1 MSKIITIACDHAGY
15 DLKNALKKEILNM
28 GFEVIDCGTNS
39 SVSVDYPDFAKLA
52 VDNILKKK
60 SDIAV
65 LICGSGIGMSITAN
79 RFNGIRAALCRNAND
94 AKLARQHN
102 NANIL
107 ALGGIS
113 EYNIHKLKLLNI
125 KGYGGIRM
133 FKKKPAFKR
142 PVFIKKNFF

>member
-15 DLKNALKKEILNM
+15 ELKNALKKKILNM

-39 SVSVDYPDFAKLA
+39 SKSVDYPDFAKLA

-79 RFNGIRAALCRNAND
+79 RFNGIGAALCRNVDD

-107 ALGGIS
+107 ALPGKQIDVDEAKNCFKIFINTSFDGGR
-113 EYNIHKLKLLNI
+113 HQ
-125 KGYGGIRM
+125 
-133 FKKKPAFKR
+133 KR
-142 PVFIKKNFF
+142 VEKID

>member
-1 MSKIITIACDHAGY
+1 MNKTIVIACDHAGY

-39 SVSVDYPDFAKLA
+39 SKSVDYPDFAKLA

-79 RFNGIRAALCRNAND
+79 RFNGIRAALCRNADD

-107 ALGGIS
+107 ALAGRQIDVDEAKNCFKIFINTSFDGGR
-113 EYNIHKLKLLNI
+113 HQK
-125 KGYGGIRM
+125 RV
-133 FKKKPAFKR
+133 KK
-142 PVFIKKNFF
+142 ID

>member
-1 MSKIITIACDHAGY
+1 MSKTITIASDHAGY

-39 SVSVDYPDFAKLA
+39 SESVDYPDFAKLA
-52 VDNILKKK
+52 VDSILKKK

-79 RFNGIRAALCRNAND
+79 RFKGIRAALCRSVDD

-107 ALGGIS
+107 TLSGRQIDVDEAKNCFKIFVNTSFDGGR
-113 EYNIHKLKLLNI
+113 HQK
-125 KGYGGIRM
+125 RV
-133 FKKKPAFKR
+133 KK
-142 PVFIKKNFF
+142 ID

>member
-1 MSKIITIACDHAGY
+1 MNKTITIACDHAGY

-39 SVSVDYPDFAKLA
+39 SESVDYPDFAKLA
-52 VDNILKKK
+52 VDSILKKK

-79 RFNGIRAALCRNAND
+79 RFKGIRAALCRSTDD

-107 ALGGIS
+107 TLPGRQIDVDEAK
-113 EYNIHKLKLLNI
+113 NC
-125 KGYGGIRM
+125 
-133 FKKKPAFKR
+133 FKI
-142 PVFIKKNFF
+142 FINTSFD

>member
-1 MSKIITIACDHAGY
+1 MNKTITIACDHAGY

-39 SVSVDYPDFAKLA
+39 SESVDYPDFAKLA
-52 VDNILKKK
+52 VDSILKKK

-79 RFNGIRAALCRNAND
+79 RFKGIRAALCRSTDD

-107 ALGGIS
+107 TLPGRQIDVDEAKNCFRIFVNTSFEGGR
-113 EYNIHKLKLLNI
+113 HK
-125 KGYGGIRM
+125 
-133 FKKKPAFKR
+133 KR
-142 PVFIKKNFF
+142 IEKID

>member
-28 GFEVIDCGTNS
+28 GFEVIDCGANS
-39 SVSVDYPDFAKLA
+39 SESVDYPDFAKLA

-79 RFNGIRAALCRNAND
+79 RFNGIRAAL
-94 AKLARQHN
+94 
-102 NANIL
+102 
-107 ALGGIS
+107 
-113 EYNIHKLKLLNI
+113 
-125 KGYGGIRM
+125 
-133 FKKKPAFKR
+133 KKPHLKEY
-142 PVFIKKNFF
+142 ITT

>member
-1 MSKIITIACDHAGY
+1 MSKIITIACDHAGF
-15 DLKNALKKEILNM
+15 DLKNSLKKEILNM

-39 SVSVDYPDFAKLA
+39 SESVDYPDFAKLA
-52 VDNILKKK
+52 VDSILKKK

-79 RFNGIRAALCRNAND
+79 RFKGIRAALCRSTDD

-107 ALGGIS
+107 TLPGRQIDVDEAKNCFKIFINTRFDGGR
-113 EYNIHKLKLLNI
+113 HQK
-125 KGYGGIRM
+125 RV
-133 FKKKPAFKR
+133 KK
-142 PVFIKKNFF
+142 ID

>member
-1 MSKIITIACDHAGY
+1 MNKTITIACDHAGY

-39 SVSVDYPDFAKLA
+39 SESVDYPDFAKLA
-52 VDNILKKK
+52 VDSILKKK

-79 RFNGIRAALCRNAND
+79 RFKGIRAALCRSTDD

-107 ALGGIS
+107 TLPGRQIDVDEAKNCFKIFINTQFDGGR
-113 EYNIHKLKLLNI
+113 HQK
-125 KGYGGIRM
+125 RV
-133 FKKKPAFKR
+133 KK
-142 PVFIKKNFF
+142 ID

>member
-1 MSKIITIACDHAGY
+1 MSKTITIACDHAGY

-39 SVSVDYPDFAKLA
+39 SESVDYPDFAKIA

-79 RFNGIRAALCRNAND
+79 RFNGIRAALCRKADD

-107 ALGGIS
+107 TLSGRQIDVDEAKNCFKIFINTSYDGGR
-113 EYNIHKLKLLNI
+113 HQK
-125 KGYGGIRM
+125 RV
-133 FKKKPAFKR
+133 KK
-142 PVFIKKNFF
+142 ID

>member
-1 MSKIITIACDHAGY
+1 MSKTITIACDHAGY

-39 SVSVDYPDFAKLA
+39 SESVDYPDFAKLA
-52 VDNILKKK
+52 VDSILKKK

-79 RFNGIRAALCRNAND
+79 RFKGIRAALCRSVDD

-107 ALGGIS
+107 TLSGRQIDVDEAKNCFKIFVNTSFDGGR
-113 EYNIHKLKLLNI
+113 HQK
-125 KGYGGIRM
+125 RV
-133 FKKKPAFKR
+133 KK
-142 PVFIKKNFF
+142 ID

>member
-1 MSKIITIACDHAGY
+1 MSKTITIACDHAGY

-28 GFEVIDCGTNS
+28 GHEVIDCGTNS
-39 SVSVDYPDFAKLA
+39 SESVDYPDFAKLA

-79 RFNGIRAALCRNAND
+79 RFKGIRAALCRSVDD

-107 ALGGIS
+107 TLPGRQIDVDEAKNCFKIFINTQFDGGR
-113 EYNIHKLKLLNI
+113 HQK
-125 KGYGGIRM
+125 RV
-133 FKKKPAFKR
+133 KK
-142 PVFIKKNFF
+142 ID

>member
-1 MSKIITIACDHAGY
+1 MSKTITIACDHAGY
-15 DLKNALKKEILNM
+15 GLKNALKKEILNM

-39 SVSVDYPDFAKLA
+39 SESVDYPDFAKLA
-52 VDNILKKK
+52 VDSILKKK

-79 RFNGIRAALCRNAND
+79 RFKGIRAALCRSTDD

-107 ALGGIS
+107 TLPGRQIDVDEAKNCFKIFINTQFDGGR
-113 EYNIHKLKLLNI
+113 HQK
-125 KGYGGIRM
+125 RV
-133 FKKKPAFKR
+133 KK
-142 PVFIKKNFF
+142 ID

>member
-1 MSKIITIACDHAGY
+1 MNKIITIACDHAGY
-15 DLKNALKKEILNM
+15 DLKNALKKKILNM
-28 GFEVIDCGTNS
+28 GFEIIDCGTNS
-39 SVSVDYPDFAKLA
+39 SESVDYPDFAKLA

-79 RFNGIRAALCRNAND
+79 RFKGIRAALCRNKDD

-107 ALGGIS
+107 ALPGRQIDVDQAKNCFKIFIGTSFDGGR
-113 EYNIHKLKLLNI
+113 HQ
-125 KGYGGIRM
+125 
-133 FKKKPAFKR
+133 KR
-142 PVFIKKNFF
+142 VEKID

>member
-1 MSKIITIACDHAGY
+1 MSKTITIACDHAGY

-28 GFEVIDCGTNS
+28 GFEVMDCGTNS
-39 SVSVDYPDFAKLA
+39 SESVDYPDFAKLA
-52 VDNILKKK
+52 VDSILKKK

-79 RFNGIRAALCRNAND
+79 RFKGIRAALCRSTDD

-107 ALGGIS
+107 TLPGRQIDVDEAKNCFKIFINTQFDGGR
-113 EYNIHKLKLLNI
+113 HQK
-125 KGYGGIRM
+125 RV
-133 FKKKPAFKR
+133 KK
-142 PVFIKKNFF
+142 ID